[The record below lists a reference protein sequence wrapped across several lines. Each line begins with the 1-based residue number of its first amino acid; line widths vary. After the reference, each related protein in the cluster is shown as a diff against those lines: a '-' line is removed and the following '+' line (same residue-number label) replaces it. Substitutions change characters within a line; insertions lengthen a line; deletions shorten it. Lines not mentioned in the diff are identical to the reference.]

1 MRGPGRLLV
10 SSPPSSSLP
19 KEILRFI
26 ELCRSAAAENQQ
38 DRRWALELCETLTV
52 LSSIGENSGLVA
64 FYKELMILEGH
75 SASRHQIYRDDQ
87 LSPSQRQFLHSKEQL
102 LRNCWANWNGK

>member
-52 LSSIGENSGLVA
+52 LSSIGQNSDLVL
-64 FYKELMILEGH
+64 FYKELMILKSH
-75 SASRHQIYRDDQ
+75 SAYKHQIYRDDQ
-87 LSPSQRQFLHSKEQL
+87 LSPNQRQFLHSQWQL
-102 LRNCWANWNGK
+102 LRNWWAN

>member
-26 ELCRSAAAENQQ
+26 ELCRATAAGNQQ
-38 DRRWALELCETLTV
+38 GRRWALELSEALTV
-52 LSSIGENSGLVA
+52 LSSIDENSDLVL
-64 FYKELMILEGH
+64 FYKELMILKGH
-75 SASRHQIYRDDQ
+75 SAYNRDDQ
-87 LSPSQRQFLHSKEQL
+87 LSPSQRQFLHSQWQL
-102 LRNCWANWNGK
+102 FRNWWAN

>member
-10 SSPPSSSLP
+10 SSQ
-19 KEILRFI
+19 RFVQT
-26 ELCRSAAAENQQ
+26 A
-38 DRRWALELCETLTV
+38 ALELCETLTV